1 MSILSLPVHSIT
13 DQMSAVLRYTESL
26 CEALEVDFRLYSVK
40 THRRA
45 AARNNEDSAWH
56 LRKLQE
62 IAEDRYNYGYEFVIE
77 SGKRYHKV
85 VMVAHGSRSVHC
97 FVDKV
102 TGDVYKS
109 ASWKAP
115 AKGVRYSLLDAASR
129 EKCYATC
136 DWSGGYLYA
145 Y

>member
-1 MSILSLPVHSIT
+1 MSILSLPIHSIT

-26 CEALEVDFRLYSVK
+26 CEALEVDFRLYTVK
-40 THRRA
+40 MHRRA
-45 AARNNEDSAWH
+45 VERDNQDSAWH
-56 LRKLQE
+56 DRKLQE
-62 IAEDRYNYGYEFVIE
+62 IAAGNYDFGYQFLIE

-85 VMVAHGSRSVHC
+85 VMVAHGSKSVHC

-115 AKGVRYSLLDAASR
+115 AKGVRYSLLDEDSR
-129 EKCYATC
+129 ERCYATC

-145 Y
+145 